1 MVVTPK
7 AGQSLPFPPH
17 TLVTDLGK
25 EKGHQ
30 SLKFTARLADS
41 SLCTRFAGTR
51 TEGSRRR
58 ERGKSTMDGRAC
70 KKCSTF
76 SSLVLRRAASNSIPV
91 ESDIALRKK
100 ESPSISGQDPFM
112 CPNTQYTM
120 GADRPSVS
128 DRTNDQSWTEV
139 FSSDFGIILVPS
151 REEMTVGDE
160 VHE

>member
-25 EKGHQ
+25 EKGQQ

-41 SLCTRFAGTR
+41 SLCTRFAGTKEGG
-51 TEGSRRR
+51 TEEGSRRR
-58 ERGKSTMDGRAC
+58 VRGKSTRDGRTAS

-76 SSLVLRRAASNSIPV
+76 PPPLLRRAASNSIPV
-91 ESDIALRKK
+91 ESDITLRKK

-120 GADRPSVS
+120 GADRPRPPAS
-128 DRTNDQSWTEV
+128 D
-139 FSSDFGIILVPS
+139 
-151 REEMTVGDE
+151 
-160 VHE
+160 